1 MSMARVWYTVKRVT
15 ELNTVKSQNKEKG
28 KKITIP
34 DALFLI
40 SFR

>member
-1 MSMARVWYTVKRVT
+1 MSKARVWYTVKHVT
-15 ELNTVKSQNKEKG
+15 ELNTIKSQDKEKG
-28 KKITIP
+28 KKSTIP